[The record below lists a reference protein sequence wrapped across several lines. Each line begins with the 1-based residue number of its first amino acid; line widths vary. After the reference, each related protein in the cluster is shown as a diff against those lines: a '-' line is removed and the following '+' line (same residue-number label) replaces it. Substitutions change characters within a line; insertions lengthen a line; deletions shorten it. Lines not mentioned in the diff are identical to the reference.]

1 MESLIIVRNAVEQ
14 QLNRANL
21 EIRKNDELYTIL
33 RRKKERDISDK
44 IELSNA
50 LREKS
55 VNERLKI
62 FTESLLE
69 IINTQI
75 EIKEYKE
82 SEDYKKLQLIL
93 EENERDIPIDVQI
106 M

>member
-1 MESLIIVRNAVEQ
+1 MKSLIIVRNAVEQ

-21 EIRKNDELYTIL
+21 EINKNEELYTKL
-33 RRKKERDISDK
+33 RKKEERNISEE

-62 FTESLLE
+62 FAESLLE
-69 IINTQI
+69 IIDTQI
-75 EIKEYKE
+75 EIKEYEE
-82 SEDYKKLQLIL
+82 SEDYKIFQLIS
-93 EENERDIPIDVQI
+93 EEIERDRPIEVQI
-106 M
+106 

>member
-1 MESLIIVRNAVEQ
+1 MKSLIIVRNAVEQ

-21 EIRKNDELYTIL
+21 EINKNEELYTKL
-33 RRKKERDISDK
+33 RKKEERNISEE

-62 FTESLLE
+62 FAESLLE
-69 IINTQI
+69 IIDTQI
-75 EIKEYKE
+75 EIKEYEE
-82 SEDYKKLQLIL
+82 SEDYKIFQLIS
-93 EENERDIPIDVQI
+93 EELERDRPIDVQI
-106 M
+106 

>member
-21 EIRKNDELYTIL
+21 EINKNEELYTKL
-33 RRKKERDISDK
+33 RKKEERNISDG

-62 FTESLLE
+62 FAESLLE
-69 IINTQI
+69 IIDTQI
-75 EIKEYKE
+75 EIKEYEE
-82 SEDYKKLQLIL
+82 SEDYKIFQLIS
-93 EENERDIPIDVQI
+93 EELERDRPIDVQI
-106 M
+106 

>member
-1 MESLIIVRNAVEQ
+1 MKSLIIVRNSVEQ

-21 EIRKNDELYTIL
+21 EINKNEQLYTKL
-33 RRKKERDISDK
+33 RKKEERNISEE

-62 FTESLLE
+62 FAESLLE
-69 IINTQI
+69 IIDTQI
-75 EIKEYKE
+75 EIKEYEE
-82 SEDYKKLQLIL
+82 SEDYKIFQLIL
-93 EENERDIPIDVQI
+93 EELGRDRPIDVQI
-106 M
+106 

>member
-1 MESLIIVRNAVEQ
+1 MKSLIIVRNSVEQ

-21 EIRKNDELYTIL
+21 EINKNEQLYTKL
-33 RRKKERDISDK
+33 RKKEERNISEE

-62 FTESLLE
+62 FAESLLE
-69 IINTQI
+69 IIDTQI
-75 EIKEYKE
+75 EIKEYGE
-82 SEDYKKLQLIL
+82 SEDYKIFQLIL
-93 EENERDIPIDVQI
+93 EELGRDRPIDVQI
-106 M
+106 

>member
-1 MESLIIVRNAVEQ
+1 MKSLIIVRNAVEQ

-21 EIRKNDELYTIL
+21 EINKNEQLYTKL
-33 RRKKERDISDK
+33 RKKEERNISEE

-62 FTESLLE
+62 FAESLLE
-69 IINTQI
+69 IIDTQI
-75 EIKEYKE
+75 EIKEY
-82 SEDYKKLQLIL
+82 
-93 EENERDIPIDVQI
+93 EENEDCKIFQLNLEELERDRPIDVQI
-106 M
+106 

>member
-1 MESLIIVRNAVEQ
+1 MKSLTIVRNAVEQ

-21 EIRKNDELYTIL
+21 EINKNEQLYTKL
-33 RRKKERDISDK
+33 RKKEERNISEE

-62 FTESLLE
+62 FAESLLE
-69 IINTQI
+69 IIDTQI
-75 EIKEYKE
+75 EIKEYEE
-82 SEDYKKLQLIL
+82 SEDYKIFQLIL
-93 EENERDIPIDVQI
+93 EELGRDRPIDVQI
-106 M
+106 

>member
-1 MESLIIVRNAVEQ
+1 MKSLIIVRNAVEQ

-21 EIRKNDELYTIL
+21 EINKNEELYTKL
-33 RRKKERDISDK
+33 RKKEERDVLEE

-62 FTESLLE
+62 FAESLLE
-69 IINTQI
+69 IIDTQI
-75 EIKEYKE
+75 EIKEYEE
-82 SEDYKKLQLIL
+82 SEDYKIFQLIL
-93 EENERDIPIDVQI
+93 EELERDRPIDVQI
-106 M
+106 

>member
-1 MESLIIVRNAVEQ
+1 RNAVEQ

-21 EIRKNDELYTIL
+21 EINKNEELYTKL
-33 RRKKERDISDK
+33 RKKEKRDISDE

-62 FTESLLE
+62 FAESLLK
-69 IINTQI
+69 IIDTQI
-75 EIKEYKE
+75 EIKEYEE
-82 SEDYKKLQLIL
+82 SEDYKIFQLIS
-93 EENERDIPIDVQI
+93 EELERDKPIDVQI
-106 M
+106 

>member
-1 MESLIIVRNAVEQ
+1 MKSLIIVRNAVEQ

-21 EIRKNDELYTIL
+21 EINKNEELYTKL
-33 RRKKERDISDK
+33 RKKEEINILEE

-62 FTESLLE
+62 FAESLLK
-69 IINTQI
+69 IIDTQI
-75 EIKEYKE
+75 EIKEYEE
-82 SEDYKKLQLIL
+82 SEDYKIFQLIL
-93 EENERDIPIDVQI
+93 EELERDRPIDVQI
-106 M
+106 

>member
-1 MESLIIVRNAVEQ
+1 MKSLIIVRNAVEQ

-21 EIRKNDELYTIL
+21 EINKNEELYTKL
-33 RRKKERDISDK
+33 RKKEERNISEE

-62 FTESLLE
+62 FAESLLK
-69 IINTQI
+69 IIDTQI
-75 EIKEYKE
+75 EIKEYEE
-82 SEDYKKLQLIL
+82 SEDYKIFELIS
-93 EENERDIPIDVQI
+93 EEL
-106 M
+106 

>member
-1 MESLIIVRNAVEQ
+1 MKSLIIVRNAVEQ

-21 EIRKNDELYTIL
+21 EINKNEELYTKL
-33 RRKKERDISDK
+33 RKKEERNISEE

-62 FTESLLE
+62 FAESLLK
-69 IINTQI
+69 IIDTQI
-75 EIKEYKE
+75 EIKEYEE
-82 SEDYKKLQLIL
+82 SEDYKIFQLIS
-93 EENERDIPIDVQI
+93 EELERDKPIDVQI
-106 M
+106 

>member
-1 MESLIIVRNAVEQ
+1 MKSLTIVRNAVEQ

-21 EIRKNDELYTIL
+21 EINKNEELYTKL
-33 RRKKERDISDK
+33 RKKEKRDVLDE

-62 FTESLLE
+62 FAESLLK
-69 IINTQI
+69 IIDTQI
-75 EIKEYKE
+75 EIKEYEE
-82 SEDYKKLQLIL
+82 SEDYKIFELIS
-93 EENERDIPIDVQI
+93 EEIERD
-106 M
+106 

>member
-1 MESLIIVRNAVEQ
+1 MKSLIIVRNSVEQ

-21 EIRKNDELYTIL
+21 EINKNEQLYTKL
-33 RRKKERDISDK
+33 RKKEERNISEE

-62 FTESLLE
+62 FAESLLE
-69 IINTQI
+69 VIDTQI

-82 SEDYKKLQLIL
+82 SEDYKIFQLIL
-93 EENERDIPIDVQI
+93 EELERDRPIDVQI
-106 M
+106 

>member
-1 MESLIIVRNAVEQ
+1 MKSLIIVRNAVEQ

-62 FTESLLE
+62 FAESLLE

-75 EIKEYKE
+75 EIKEYEE

-93 EENERDIPIDVQI
+93 EENERDRPIDVQI
-106 M
+106 

>member
-1 MESLIIVRNAVEQ
+1 MKSLTIVRNAVEQ

-21 EIRKNDELYTIL
+21 EINKNEELYTKL
-33 RRKKERDISDK
+33 RKKEKRDVLDE

-62 FTESLLE
+62 FAESLLK
-69 IINTQI
+69 IIDTQI
-75 EIKEYKE
+75 EIKAYEE
-82 SEDYKKLQLIL
+82 SEDYKIFELIS
-93 EENERDIPIDVQI
+93 EEIERDRPIDIQI
-106 M
+106 

>member
-1 MESLIIVRNAVEQ
+1 MKSLIIVRNAVEQ

-21 EIRKNDELYTIL
+21 EINKNEELYTKL
-33 RRKKERDISDK
+33 RKKEERNISEE

-62 FTESLLE
+62 FAESLLK
-69 IINTQI
+69 IIDTQI
-75 EIKEYKE
+75 EIKEYEE
-82 SEDYKKLQLIL
+82 SEDYKIFQLIL
-93 EENERDIPIDVQI
+93 EELERDRPIDVQI
-106 M
+106 

>member
-1 MESLIIVRNAVEQ
+1 MKSLIIVRNAVEQ

-21 EIRKNDELYTIL
+21 EINKNEQLYTKL
-33 RRKKERDISDK
+33 RKKEERNISEE

-62 FTESLLE
+62 FAESLLK
-69 IINTQI
+69 IIDTQI
-75 EIKEYKE
+75 EIKEYEE
-82 SEDYKKLQLIL
+82 SEDYKIFELIS
-93 EENERDIPIDVQI
+93 EELERDKPIDVQI
-106 M
+106 

>member
-1 MESLIIVRNAVEQ
+1 MKSLIIVRNAVEQ

-21 EIRKNDELYTIL
+21 EINKNEQLYTKL
-33 RRKKERDISDK
+33 RKKEERNISEE

-62 FTESLLE
+62 FAESLLE
-69 IINTQI
+69 IIDTQI
-75 EIKEYKE
+75 EIKEYEE
-82 SEDYKKLQLIL
+82 SEDYKIFQLIL
-93 EENERDIPIDVQI
+93 EELGRDRPIDVQI
-106 M
+106 

>member
-1 MESLIIVRNAVEQ
+1 MKSLIIVRNAVEQ

-21 EIRKNDELYTIL
+21 EINKNEELYTKL
-33 RRKKERDISDK
+33 RKKEKRDVLDE

-62 FTESLLE
+62 FAESLLK
-69 IINTQI
+69 IIDTQI
-75 EIKEYKE
+75 EIKEYEE
-82 SEDYKKLQLIL
+82 SEDYKIFQLIS
-93 EENERDIPIDVQI
+93 EELERDRPIDVQI
-106 M
+106 

>member
-1 MESLIIVRNAVEQ
+1 MKSLIIVRNAVEQ

-21 EIRKNDELYTIL
+21 EINKNEQLYTKL
-33 RRKKERDISDK
+33 RKKEERNISEE

-62 FTESLLE
+62 FAESLLE
-69 IINTQI
+69 IIDTQI
-75 EIKEYKE
+75 EIKEYEE
-82 SEDYKKLQLIL
+82 SEDYKIFQLIL
-93 EENERDIPIDVQI
+93 EELERDKPIDVQI
-106 M
+106 

>member
-21 EIRKNDELYTIL
+21 EINKNEELYTKL
-33 RRKKERDISDK
+33 RKKEKRDVLDE

-62 FTESLLE
+62 FAESLLK
-69 IINTQI
+69 IIDTQI
-75 EIKEYKE
+75 EIKEYEE
-82 SEDYKKLQLIL
+82 SEDYKRFELFL
-93 EENERDIPIDVQI
+93 EEIERDRPIDVQI
-106 M
+106 

>member
-1 MESLIIVRNAVEQ
+1 NAVEQ

-21 EIRKNDELYTIL
+21 EINKNEELYTKL
-33 RRKKERDISDK
+33 RKKEKRDISDE

-62 FTESLLE
+62 FAESLLK
-69 IINTQI
+69 IIDTQI
-75 EIKEYKE
+75 EIKEYEE
-82 SEDYKKLQLIL
+82 SEDYKIFQLIS
-93 EENERDIPIDVQI
+93 EELERDRPIDVQI
-106 M
+106 

>member
-1 MESLIIVRNAVEQ
+1 MKSLTIVRNAVEQ

-21 EIRKNDELYTIL
+21 EINKNEELYTKL
-33 RRKKERDISDK
+33 RKKEKRDVLDE

-62 FTESLLE
+62 FAESLLE
-69 IINTQI
+69 IIDTQI
-75 EIKEYKE
+75 EIKEYEE
-82 SEDYKKLQLIL
+82 SEDYKIFQLIL
-93 EENERDIPIDVQI
+93 EELERDIPIDVQI
-106 M
+106 

>member
-1 MESLIIVRNAVEQ
+1 MKSLTIVRNAVEQ

-21 EIRKNDELYTIL
+21 EINKNEELYTKL
-33 RRKKERDISDK
+33 RKKEERNISEE

-62 FTESLLE
+62 FAESLLE
-69 IINTQI
+69 IIDTQI
-75 EIKEYKE
+75 EIKEYEE
-82 SEDYKKLQLIL
+82 SEDYKIFQLIS
-93 EENERDIPIDVQI
+93 EELERDRPIDVQI
-106 M
+106 

>member
-1 MESLIIVRNAVEQ
+1 MKSLTIVRNAVEQ

-21 EIRKNDELYTIL
+21 EINKNEQLYTTL
-33 RRKKERDISDK
+33 RKKEERDVLEE

-62 FTESLLE
+62 FAESLLE
-69 IINTQI
+69 VIDTQI

-82 SEDYKKLQLIL
+82 SEDYKIFQLIL
-93 EENERDIPIDVQI
+93 EELERDRPIDVQI
-106 M
+106 

>member
-1 MESLIIVRNAVEQ
+1 MKSLTIVRNAVEQ

-21 EIRKNDELYTIL
+21 EINKNEELYTKL
-33 RRKKERDISDK
+33 RKKEKRNISEE

-62 FTESLLE
+62 FAESLLK
-69 IINTQI
+69 IIDTQI
-75 EIKEYKE
+75 EIKEYEE
-82 SEDYKKLQLIL
+82 SEDYKIFELIS
-93 EENERDIPIDVQI
+93 EELERDIPIDVQI
-106 M
+106 

>member
-21 EIRKNDELYTIL
+21 EINKNEELYTKL
-33 RRKKERDISDK
+33 RKKEERDILEE

-62 FTESLLE
+62 FAESLLK
-69 IINTQI
+69 IIDTQI
-75 EIKEYKE
+75 EIKEYEE
-82 SEDYKKLQLIL
+82 SEDYKGLQLIL
-93 EENERDIPIDVQI
+93 EELERYRPIEVQI
-106 M
+106 

>member
-1 MESLIIVRNAVEQ
+1 MKSLIIVRNAVEQ

-21 EIRKNDELYTIL
+21 EINKNEELYTKL
-33 RRKKERDISDK
+33 RKKEKRDISDE

-62 FTESLLE
+62 FAESLLK
-69 IINTQI
+69 IIDTQI
-75 EIKEYKE
+75 EIKEYEE
-82 SEDYKKLQLIL
+82 SEDYKIFQLIS
-93 EENERDIPIDVQI
+93 EELERDKPIDVQI
-106 M
+106 